1 MLRRQSGVEQGLKRV
16 LYPKLAKRNPANYPV
31 TKIDEDYGMFLARAY
46 RFLVTLTR
54 VCRRLLKARMVEY
67 REHRK
72 ACKASGR

>member
-1 MLRRQSGVEQGLKRV
+1 
-16 LYPKLAKRNPANYPV
+16 
-31 TKIDEDYGMFLARAY
+31 MFLARAY